1 MNFLIRAVLV
11 ALMAVGG
18 AGLHHDANAESF
30 SGRMSP
36 GLARFKESMK
46 GKLAALKR
54 LTIGS
59 AGQDSIKDGS
69 EGSKPIAPTSSPN
82 R

>member
-1 MNFLIRAVLV
+1 MFGLVQPIMNFLIRAVLV
-11 ALMAVGG
+11 ALMAVG

-69 EGSKPIAPTSSPN
+69 EGSSQ
-82 R
+82 